1 MGGGREAIAN
11 DAHGVLLVKNQNHED
26 PVYKKSEKKRSDVE
40 LRRESTYDSN
50 GICIRGCM
58 YYGYDMEKLLR
69 QLLLETVSSD
79 NGHYDPTSTTGVI
92 IEALSESIRLE
103 R

>member
-1 MGGGREAIAN
+1 
-11 DAHGVLLVKNQNHED
+11 
-26 PVYKKSEKKRSDVE
+26 
-40 LRRESTYDSN
+40 
-50 GICIRGCM
+50 M